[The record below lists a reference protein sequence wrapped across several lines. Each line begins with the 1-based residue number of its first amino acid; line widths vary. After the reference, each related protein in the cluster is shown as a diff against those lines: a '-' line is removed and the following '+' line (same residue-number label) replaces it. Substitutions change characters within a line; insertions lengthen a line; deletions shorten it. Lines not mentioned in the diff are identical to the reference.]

1 MSHTQLL
8 ALDGLS
14 CGHCVK
20 RVKEALEQR
29 DDVEQAEVTQQEARV
44 IGAAS
49 ADDLI
54 ATVEQAG
61 YHAKAVDSPK
71 PKPLPAVA
79 PPPEAL
85 ATEPHI
91 QPAAENLP
99 VHHLLIG
106 GMSCASCVSRVE
118 QALQKVPGVSQAR
131 VNLGERSALVLGEA
145 PADALMRAVTSAGY
159 SAEVID
165 DEQTRRERQQVSAQ
179 QAMRRFSW
187 QAALALL
194 FGVPL
199 MIWGML
205 GDNMMLSDANQTL
218 WRSLGLI
225 TLLVM
230 VIAGGHFYA
239 APGAVCVTARQPW
252 IP

>member
-1 MSHTQLL
+1 
-8 ALDGLS
+8 
-14 CGHCVK
+14 
-20 RVKEALEQR
+20 VKEALEQR
-29 DDVEQAEVTQQEARV
+29 DDVEQADVTQQEARV
-44 IGAAS
+44 TGAAS
-49 ADDLI
+49 ASDLI

-61 YHAKAVDSPK
+61 YHAAVKDSPK
-71 PKPLPAVA
+71 PEPLTATE

-85 ATEPHI
+85 TTVS
-91 QPAAENLP
+91 QPAEENLP

-131 VNLGERSALVLGEA
+131 VNLGERSALVLGDAQAEA
-145 PADALMRAVTSAGY
+145 LIGAVDQAGY

-194 FGVPL
+194 LGVPM

-218 WRSLGLI
+218 WRSLGVI

-230 VIAGGHFYA
+230 VIAGGHFYRSA
-239 APGAVCVTARQPW
+239 WRSLRTAPPPW
-252 IP
+252 IRWWP